1 MFLNKISII
10 FLTIFIIFLTIG
22 VVSADNQTTDNI
34 DFEQN
39 TFKNSSIITTHIQTH
54 NITTYYKQDTE
65 LVSYLKDNYNQGI
78 SNKKVTILIN
88 NKIYNKITDNQGK
101 FILKLNLKPNT
112 YTAKINFEGDD
123 NCTQSNAYAIVKV
136 NKLQASISTNN
147 FKTYWHSDL
156 FFKAKIVNKLS
167 KDPIKGIKVAFK
179 VYENQKKYKIYYAT
193 TDSNGIAK
201 LKKNFKVG
209 SYKVVTS
216 IKKNKFIKFYKSKA
230 KLVVK
235 PTAETG
241 CCSLF
246 VQVNNGE
253 SVNGFRR
260 DATNALTINII
271 KSKWNGRNA
280 IKQYKTNSYFFHSI
294 TTADGWMI
302 GNGGLDNP
310 VINKAIEK
318 LAGNI
323 VKSGVI
329 KKSVL
334 KKIQSY
340 EKRLGLGHFSIKAP
354 NGKYAAVWANTIKS
368 GKLKAGEY
376 ISVPNSKSLFR
387 HGTWDKFGDD
397 AENAALKIAA
407 TDKFGVNRRDITV
420 FHWKATTKEGKTTS
434 KLNIYAANDNG
445 QLVKRSTAHLKDNI
459 KYKGVLISKNKLP
472 LTPVMLK
479 LGVHNFK
486 NIDKLIK
493 TQTITKINNN
503 TKNTL
508 KITVKNKNTKKAISN
523 LKLKLK
529 INKTIYTIKTD
540 TKGIAKFSTKNLNT
554 GNYDILIYTDNLK
567 YLVSAECSINV

>member
-10 FLTIFIIFLTIG
+10 ILTVIIIFLSVG
-22 VVSADNQTTDNI
+22 VVSAGNETI
-34 DFEQN
+34 DDDASFI
-39 TFKNSSIITTHIQTH
+39 NSSAITTHIETH
-54 NITTYYKQDTE
+54 NITSYYKQDAE
-65 LVSYLKDNYNQGI
+65 LISYLKDSNNQGI
-78 SNKKVTILIN
+78 SNKKVKILIN
-88 NKIYNKITDNQGK
+88 NKIYNRITDNQGK

-112 YTAKINFEGDD
+112 YNAQINFDGDD
-123 NCTQSNAYAIVKV
+123 NFTQSRAYASVKV
-136 NKLQASISTNN
+136 NKLQLKINTKN

-156 FFKAKIVNKLS
+156 FFKAKIINKIT
-167 KDPIKGIKVAFK
+167 KNPVKGIKVAFK
-179 VYENQKKYKIYYAT
+179 VYENQKKYRIYYST
-193 TDSNGIAK
+193 TDSSGIAK

-209 SYKVVTS
+209 SYKVVTGV
-216 IKKNKFIKFYKSKA
+216 KKNKFIKFNKSKA
-230 KLVVK
+230 QLTVK

-246 VQVNNGE
+246 VQVNGTE

-271 KSKWNGRNA
+271 KTKWNGRNA

-302 GNGGLDNP
+302 GNGGMDNP
-310 VINKAIEK
+310 NINKAIEK
-318 LAGNI
+318 LAGSI
-323 VKSGVI
+323 VQSGEI

-354 NGKYAAVWANTIKS
+354 NGKYAAVWASTIKT
-368 GKLKAGEY
+368 GKLKTGEY
-376 ISVPNSKSLFR
+376 ISVPNAKSSFR
-387 HGTWDKFGDD
+387 HGTWDSFGGDV
-397 AENAALKIAA
+397 ESAALKIAA
-407 TDKFGVNRRDITV
+407 TDKFGLNRRDITL

-434 KLNIYAANDNG
+434 NLKVFASNDNG

-472 LTPVMLK
+472 LTPEMLK
-479 LGVHNFK
+479 LGTHKFK

-493 TQTITKINNN
+493 TQTIIKTSNI
-503 TKNTL
+503 TKNTF
-508 KITVKNKNTKKAISN
+508 KITVKNKNTKKAVSN

-529 INKTIYTIKTD
+529 INNTVYTIKTD
-540 TKGIAKFSTKNLNT
+540 SKGIARFSTKILNI
-554 GNYDILIYTDNLK
+554 GNYDVLIYTDNLK
-567 YLVSAECSINV
+567 YSVSAESSITVV